1 MPCRWTRG
9 ATVLFINPR
18 LVMVDKSLWR
28 CSRVDRIES
37 VVLYSFG
44 WERTYCGW
52 SWRDETC
59 ANHFGS
65 WRISAFA
72 CRGSIFY
79 WYRLQCL
86 LERCNVLFI
95 YFISFQVVRKPYVLL
110 YRQEGDPVSELFQK
124 YNLSDL
130 KLKTLVPLSYPWFW
144 LITGWTVSDQLE
156 TF

>member
-9 ATVLFINPR
+9 ATVLFNNPR
-18 LVMVDKSLWR
+18 LVMVDKSLWQ

-37 VVLYSFG
+37 EVLYSFG

-79 WYRLQCL
+79 C
-86 LERCNVLFI
+86 FI
-95 YFISFQVVRKPYVLL
+95 YLFISFQVVRKPYVLL

-130 KLKTLVPLSYPWFW
+130 KLKTLVPFSYPWFW
-144 LITGWTVSDQLE
+144 LITDWTVSDQLE
-156 TF
+156 TFESGVPRILCGEN